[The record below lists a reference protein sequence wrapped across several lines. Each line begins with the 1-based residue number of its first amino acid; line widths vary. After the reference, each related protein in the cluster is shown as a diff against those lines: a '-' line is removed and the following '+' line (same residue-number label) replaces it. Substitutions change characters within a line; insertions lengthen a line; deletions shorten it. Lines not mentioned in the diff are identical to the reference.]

1 MLKSRASGLGISVTS
16 VQFQRSVAQWV
27 RSVAQLRL
35 APLSL
40 LTVLSFTGISWLSLS
55 ALAPQVADAYTARV
69 NVALN
74 REPRESYRSFL
85 RRAEAVAR
93 AAAQRSFDR
102 DILVTDVAVTIV
114 GENNGAIAPILALE
128 VSRQAWRRRP
138 DPQRWATYF
147 PNTQSLLGFGS
158 TTEETD
164 ATQATPTPN
173 PTATPSGN
181 TPGRVIEL
189 PGGVRLIPNPG
200 GTPQQ
205 NGAPNQGNP
214 GTPANGAN
222 QQNPGNTGTPANG
235 ANQQN
240 PGNTGTPANG
250 ANQQNPGSPP
260 ITAPP
265 LNQGTGTQQNN
276 VPQQNGAPN
285 QPTPNDVSPSGAAP
299 GQVIQL
305 PGGVRLIPN
314 PVNRTNQ

>member
-16 VQFQRSVAQWV
+16 VQFQGSVAQWV
-27 RSVAQLRL
+27 RAVVQLQL

-40 LTVLSFTGISWLSLS
+40 LAVLSFTGISWLSLS
-55 ALAPQVADAYTARV
+55 VIVPQGAHAYTARV

-114 GENNGAIAPILALE
+114 GQNNGAIAPILSLE

-147 PNTQSLLGFGS
+147 PDTQNLLRFGS
-158 TTEETD
+158 TTSETD
-164 ATQATPTPN
+164 STETTPAPN
-173 PTATPSGN
+173 PTATPSRN

-189 PGGVRLIPNPG
+189 PGGVRLIPNPAG
-200 GTPQQ
+200 RPQQ
-205 NGAPNQGNP
+205 NGAPNQGN
-214 GTPANGAN
+214 
-222 QQNPGNTGTPANG
+222 TGTPANG
-235 ANQQN
+235 ATQQNQQAV
-240 PGNTGTPANG
+240 PANG
-250 ANQQNPGSPP
+250 ANPGNPAAPP

-265 LNQGTGTQQNN
+265 INQGTGTQQNN
-276 VPQQNGAPN
+276 SSQQNNNSN
-285 QPTPNDVSPSGAAP
+285 QAAP

-314 PVNRTNQ
+314 PLGANRTNQ

>member
-74 REPRESYRSFL
+74 RELGESYRSFL

-138 DPQRWATYF
+138 DPQRWTTYF

-158 TTEETD
+158 TTDETD
-164 ATQATPTPN
+164 ATQATPTPNPTPN

-205 NGAPNQGNP
+205 NGAPNQGN
-214 GTPANGAN
+214 
-222 QQNPGNTGTPANG
+222 
-235 ANQQN
+235 
-240 PGNTGTPANG
+240 TGTPANG

-276 VPQQNGAPN
+276 VPQQNGTPN

>member
-1 MLKSRASGLGISVTS
+1 
-16 VQFQRSVAQWV
+16 
-27 RSVAQLRL
+27 
-35 APLSL
+35 
-40 LTVLSFTGISWLSLS
+40 
-55 ALAPQVADAYTARV
+55 
-69 NVALN
+69 
-74 REPRESYRSFL
+74 
-85 RRAEAVAR
+85 
-93 AAAQRSFDR
+93 
-102 DILVTDVAVTIV
+102 LVTDVAVTIV

-158 TTEETD
+158 TTDETD

-205 NGAPNQGNP
+205 NGAPNQGNT

-276 VPQQNGAPN
+276 VPQQNGTPN